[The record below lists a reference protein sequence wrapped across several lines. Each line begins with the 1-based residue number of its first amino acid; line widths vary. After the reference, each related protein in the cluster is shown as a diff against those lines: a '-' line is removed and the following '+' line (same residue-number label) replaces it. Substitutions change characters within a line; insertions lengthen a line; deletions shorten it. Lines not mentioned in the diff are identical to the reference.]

1 MQHLMAVLEVLRR
14 EQLLTNQ
21 KKCYFA
27 QTSVEYL
34 GHIISKDEVAMDPNK
49 IKSVHQW
56 SVPKHVKGVRGFLGV
71 TGYYR
76 KFIKD
81 KGKIAQPLTVLTK
94 EGFQWGPQAQETF
107 EILKEK
113 IIMALV
119 LALPDFNLEFVI
131 ESDASGQGLGAILT
145 QQGKPVAYFS
155 KALSERN
162 LAKSA
167 YKKEL
172 MAVALAIKHWQP
184 YLIAENSLSAQIKR
198 AWNNCCCNG

>member
-1 MQHLMAVLEVLRR
+1 MAVLEVLHR

-184 YLIAENSLSAQIKR
+184 YLIAENSLFAQIKR